1 VLIGLRRSRIGVIIR
16 ELDRIKDGFK
26 IPRSTPLHC
35 RVLFGFHQRDKAG
48 LGHLT
53 REDAQ
58 SAVIRCLLLLNNYGM
73 HVKFAHARL
82 SEFSAKLGDTLTL
95 SDQQQRNPIEL
106 AVHHD
111 PKGLI
116 SLLSRTSM
124 IIPWADRKLPRFN
137 AVEIVASADKTQ
149 AKLFGN
155 GSRQAHNLLQGF
167 SDIGATR
174 CAINLTKDSRSGARN
189 YLPSKICNRSR
200 GATRQSRMADAG
212 AEAAAQ
218 TSCRLHWRVS
228 LPGRAATRR
237 CPAYVPSHVGLLSH
251 LERIIDLNSKVS
263 NRALQLRVSEQ

>member
-1 VLIGLRRSRIGVIIR
+1 MTDTKTIQVGNASDSTYVAFGDDCQFNDICGYVLIGLRRSRIGVITR

-35 RVLFGFHQRDKAG
+35 RVLCGFHQREKAG

-58 SAVIRCLLLLNNYGM
+58 NTVLRCLLLLNNYGM

-95 SDQQQRNPIEL
+95 SDQQQANPIDL

-116 SLLSRTSM
+116 SLLSQTSM
-124 IIPWADRKLPRFN
+124 IVPWADRKLSRFN

-167 SDIGATR
+167 SDIGAAPGSVFQFSPRIST
-174 CAINLTKDSRSGARN
+174 T
-189 YLPSKICNRSR
+189 
-200 GATRQSRMADAG
+200 
-212 AEAAAQ
+212 AEDP
-218 TSCRLHWRVS
+218 L
-228 LPGRAATRR
+228 
-237 CPAYVPSHVGLLSH
+237 
-251 LERIIDLNSKVS
+251 
-263 NRALQLRVSEQ
+263 LQLADVVVYALCHQLDEEKGQSFWRTQLPPIKNLQSIPWGSPPIANG